1 MKLIK
6 CAISFALYSSA
17 ILFTQ
22 SAAAYLQ
29 LTYTSNPLN
38 FSQGYLGGE
47 PDDTVGSFDP
57 PYPSFNV
64 TFNNISDVP
73 STQNLAASGFVNLSD
88 WPILSEDV
96 PVSTGSITLGEN
108 GIPTAWNFS
117 LQLTKSI
124 PGVRDLEFDEDGEL
138 IYFNDYSLPS
148 KTSWLFESSYG
159 AGTCNCDRY
168 RYDDDIYI
176 ERAYYSW
183 AYANTL
189 GFLYDGESSPSNWS
203 VTKVDVPEPK
213 TYLLLALG
221 LIVLCVRKM
230 RRNNFI

>member
-1 MKLIK
+1 MAKDRITGK
-6 CAISFALYSSA
+6 AIPWDPIASEGWVDGSVDNDLPMNRLAEMFCVNHFIVSQVNPHVVPFLAKEEEAL
-17 ILFTQ
+17 
-22 SAAAYLQ
+22 SAAVQ
-29 LTYTSNPLN
+29 
-38 FSQGYLGGE
+38 Q
-47 PDDTVGSFDP
+47 
-57 PYPSFNV
+57 
-64 TFNNISDVP
+64 
-73 STQNLAASGFVNLSD
+73 
-88 WPILSEDV
+88 DV

-117 LQLTKSI
+117 LQLTKSM

-189 GFLYDGESSPSNWS
+189 GFLYDGESSPSNRS